1 MIRRTK
7 IIATVGP
14 ASSSDTMLDALIA
27 AGTDIFR
34 LNFSHGTHDSQAASF
49 ARIRAAAKRAGREVA
64 ILQDLAGPKIRTGLL
79 AGHTPF
85 RVKAGDTLRIATGDF
100 VGEPGRVSTTFA
112 GLAKSV
118 RAGDRLLLADGLIEL
133 RVVAT
138 DGNEIETTVVDG
150 GEIGEHKG
158 INAPGVPLPTSA
170 ITKKDIEDLE
180 FGLSLG
186 VDMVAVSFVQTAA
199 DLRRARH
206 LMIGANAGDVP
217 LVAKLERPQ
226 ALDALDEILAACDAV
241 MVARG
246 DLGLEMP
253 LERVPRA
260 QKDITRAA
268 RRRGVPVV
276 VATQVLESMMVE
288 ARPTRA
294 EVNDAANAVDDGV
307 DAIMLAGETAAG
319 AHPVKAVQTLDAIIR
334 DAETTEIRLQS
345 PGESYARLQ
354 PRAPFSTVERTALA
368 ERPVDDHQDA
378 LCQAAVTLAEGGH
391 AKAIVAVT
399 QAGHTARR
407 LSAKRPCAPIVA
419 ITSRSETARRV
430 EMYWGVVPL
439 LLDIGDDVD
448 SSGPLIREELL
459 TRGLCHAGAAVV
471 LVRIHDDIGRTDANY
486 LKIRRL

>member
-1 MIRRTK
+1 
-7 IIATVGP
+7 
-14 ASSSDTMLDALIA
+14 
-27 AGTDIFR
+27 
-34 LNFSHGTHDSQAASF
+34 
-49 ARIRAAAKRAGREVA
+49 
-64 ILQDLAGPKIRTGLL
+64 
-79 AGHTPF
+79 
-85 RVKAGDTLRIATGDF
+85 
-100 VGEPGRVSTTFA
+100 
-112 GLAKSV
+112 
-118 RAGDRLLLADGLIEL
+118 
-133 RVVAT
+133 
-138 DGNEIETTVVDG
+138 
-150 GEIGEHKG
+150 
-158 INAPGVPLPTSA
+158 
-170 ITKKDIEDLE
+170 
-180 FGLSLG
+180 

-206 LMIGANAGDVP
+206 VMIGASAGDVP

-334 DAETTEIRLQS
+334 DAESTEIRLQS
-345 PGESYARLQ
+345 PFG
-354 PRAPFSTVERTALA
+354 ALA
-368 ERPVDDHQDA
+368 SRAATESTARMVPDAVGGDDHQDA

-391 AKAIVAVT
+391 AHAIVAVT

-407 LSAKRPCAPIVA
+407 LSAKRPSAPIVA
-419 ITSRSETARRV
+419 ITSRPETARRV
-430 EMYWGVVPL
+430 EMCWGVVPL

-448 SSGPLIREELL
+448 SSGPLIRHELL
-459 TRGLCHAGAAVV
+459 TRALCPPGAAIV